1 MTADAFINQTTTAL
15 AFLKAAAQYWL
26 AIFPR
31 IRREAAEWHGRA
43 LVIEDPALRRLAL
56 EAQRAKR
63 GNIDGSAAFAILAP
77 RGGRPTVVRAQIAF
91 QSVYD
96 FVDTLSEQTHP
107 HPIANSRRL
116 HQALLVALDGSAAQ
130 PNYYGQQ
137 PGCSDGGYLEEV
149 VDACRGAL
157 GQLPSRASIA
167 CPAHRVTQR
176 IVAYQSLNLS
186 DPNGGHRYLA
196 RWASKATPS
205 GTGLHWWETA
215 ASAGSSLGL
224 FALMAA
230 AARPQLSVAEAVAI
244 EAAYWPWVGALH
256 SLLDSL
262 VDAPEDAAVG
272 QRNLLDYYSS
282 PEEAAARLEMLAGNA
297 VRAIGSLSR
306 AREHALILAGM
317 ASFYLT
323 AAGANTPVAQLAR
336 HGILETLGAATKP
349 SLVVFGIRR
358 QAGRLAQRTAVRTG
372 RRRGSE

>member
-1 MTADAFINQTTTAL
+1 MR
-15 AFLKAAAQYWL
+15 AAAQYWL
-26 AIFPR
+26 DIFPR
-31 IRREAAEWHGRA
+31 IRREAAVWQRRA
-43 LVIEDPALRRLAL
+43 QAIEDPSLRRLAL
-56 EAQRAKR
+56 EAQRVKR

-77 RGGRPTVVRAQIAF
+77 SGRRPTVVRAQIAF

-96 FVDTLSEQTHP
+96 FVDTLSEQAHP
-107 HPIANSRRL
+107 HPIANSRQL
-116 HQALLVALDGSAAQ
+116 HQALLVALDGNAAQ
-130 PNYYGQQ
+130 PNYYRQQ
-137 PGCSDGGYLEEV
+137 PGRSDGGYLEEI

-157 GQLPSRASIA
+157 WQLPSRASIA
-167 CPAHRVTQR
+167 CPAHRITRR

-196 RWASKATPS
+196 RWARKATPR

-230 AARPQLSVAEAVAI
+230 AARPELSVSEAVAI

-297 VRAIGSLSR
+297 MRAIASLSR

-323 AAGANTPVAQLAR
+323 AAEASTPVARLAR
-336 HGILETLGAATKP
+336 HGILETLGATTRP
-349 SLVVFGIRR
+349 SLVVFRIRR
-358 QAGRLAQRTAVRTG
+358 QASRLAPHAATPMG
-372 RRRGSE
+372 LGRGSR